1 MIFVDSS
8 NLPVSLSVTSVVS
21 WTTTDTSYVSTSSV
35 LLHVF
40 RTTRNYVSSQL
51 TLHRARSRSPATGHY
66 GHRSLSSRSL
76 SLIDTF
82 AGVSLDTLVSLL
94 HVLFDSIPRD
104 FFQPD
109 SLRFFNLLIVLSSRA
124 LVGLLFVDDFH
135 GFNSILNH
143 QAVDGMNN

>member
-1 MIFVDSS
+1 MFHAAWHIGRGVVIFVDSS

-82 AGVSLDTLVSLL
+82 AGVSLDTLVSLFY
-94 HVLFDSIPRD
+94 VRFDSYT
-104 FFQPD
+104 
-109 SLRFFNLLIVLSSRA
+109 SRFFPTRFFEIFQSVDSAIVSS
-124 LVGLLFVDDFH
+124 VGRFIVRRWF
-135 GFNSILNH
+135 SWI
-143 QAVDGMNN
+143 